1 MQQVIIEFFLRGRIL
16 IGNKKNLFQ
25 KALKEL
31 SRHLSLIIIV
41 IGAISYL
48 LSNIILKERLD
59 ENNYG
64 QYSIIITYYS
74 LVFLYGM
81 LGFEQVFLRY
91 TFQVKEGV
99 LLTSKLQVAIFFTTS
114 IITSLMAIFIF
125 KKVYFEIQ
133 IPTILLFFST
143 FSMVFSMYFFNIFRI
158 NNQFVFSQ
166 LIVNF
171 WKFFLLFF
179 SIIFYLNDSISFN
192 NLILVFSS
200 CIILVIVFVLLYYI
214 KKIQLDF
221 DSNIKDKEM
230 FLAWSYFFISITSFS
245 ILTFGDRFLIERKI
259 GTEVFGNY
267 FYLTNFFLAPFS
279 ILQNYIGFKQ
289 LIFYKTNFSPS
300 YFRTF
305 NRKIIFS
312 GIMASLFLIL
322 SSLAID
328 YINIL
333 NFKFN
338 NFIILILLLL
348 ALGVVRLY
356 SSAVS
361 SAFEAL
367 TNNTTLRD
375 YNIYSIIITIIIT
388 LFVVY
393 FVRSIELI
401 LFCFILMWYSRT
413 FIQKKLLLK
422 QHKKISNVN

>member
-1 MQQVIIEFFLRGRIL
+1 M
-16 IGNKKNLFQ
+16 FQ
-25 KALKEL
+25 KALKVL
-31 SRHLSLIIIV
+31 SLHLSLIIIV

-48 LSNIILKERLD
+48 LSNIILKEKLD
-59 ENNYG
+59 DNNYG

-91 TFQVKEGV
+91 TFQEKKGV
-99 LLTSKLQVAIFFTTS
+99 LLTSKLQLAIFIATS
-114 IITSLMAIFIF
+114 IFTSFIAILIF

-133 IPTILLFFST
+133 IPTLLLFFST
-143 FSMVFSMYFFNIFRI
+143 FSMVFSMYFFNVFRI

-166 LIVNF
+166 LVANF

-179 SIIFYLNDSISFN
+179 SIIFFFNDKISFN
-192 NLILVFSS
+192 KLILVFSCS
-200 CIILVIVFVLLYYI
+200 IIFLILIILFYYL
-214 KKIQLDF
+214 KKIQLNF
-221 DSNIKDKEM
+221 DSSIQHKEM

-312 GIMASLFLIL
+312 GIILSLFLFL

-328 YINIL
+328 YMNIL
-333 NFKFN
+333 NFKFYS
-338 NFIILILLLL
+338 FIIIILLLL
-348 ALGVVRLY
+348 ILGVIRLY

-367 TNNTTLRD
+367 TNNKTLRD
-375 YNIYSIIITIIIT
+375 YNFYSILITILIT
-388 LFVVY
+388 LFIIY
-393 FVRSIELI
+393 FVSTIELI
-401 LFCFILMWYSRT
+401 LFCFMVLWLSRSI
-413 FIQKKLLLK
+413 IQQILLLK
-422 QHKKISNVN
+422 QLQQS